1 MMCLL
6 ARPNLLRVYR
16 VATLVALAALVHFQS
31 RWFEA
36 QRGKAISIRTARKYF
51 PTANRLQLR
60 DAERGLSYVVD
71 SHGETLGL
79 LLTTSPQADH
89 IIGYSGPS
97 DVLIALDRNGA
108 IAGLELLRS
117 GDTPEHVGK
126 VTHDHDFFRRFIGWK
141 PNEAPAPKV
150 EGVAGAT
157 LTSYAIAEA
166 IQQRLVGAAPSLRF
180 PEPVTLDE
188 VRGLF
193 TNATQIVGDGQKFR
207 VLDARRQVVGYA
219 LRTSPQADN
228 VAGYR
233 GPTEALVALAPDAR
247 TVTAV
252 KIRTS
257 YDTASYVDSVRNDDY
272 YLKLFRGRT
281 LEQLAAMD
289 FKKEKIEG
297 VSGATQTSFAV
308 AEGLMRRAASVL
320 KLRDRVAAWK
330 PRPRDWGLA
339 GVVAGACVMAFT
351 PLRGKRVIRIAWQL
365 VLIIYVGFI
374 NSDLLSLSLFGGW
387 MTSSVALKTAPG
399 LVLLAAGALLVPLFS
414 RRQLYCHH
422 ICPHGAAQEWIG
434 TWRRRFRKG
443 QCSENRHALPPH
455 PGLLPQGEGT
465 TLTAM
470 SSVFRCWLRFDFKKS
485 KTVVALNPVPPRAEG
500 EGRGEGK
507 SGANIQ
513 MLQKNS
519 FRGKI
524 FALLP
529 PALLA
534 FAVVVTLI
542 GWRFDLSNIEPF
554 DAWSWRA
561 AGWATITIAGVGLA
575 ASIFIPQAYCRF
587 ACPTGALLGF
597 IRSTGSADHWG
608 RRDWVALAFTSI
620 AFLTVAATRAL
631 PKHEADPELATF
643 SGRTMG
649 TTWTVKIR
657 DEVADPIAIGSAI
670 TNKFEWAEQMTSHWR
685 TNTELSQ
692 FNRSDETNAV
702 FVPWPVLTLV
712 RRSEEISRATD
723 GAFDITV
730 GPLVQLWGFG
740 PPPRR
745 TNAPSDAEINA
756 LLPALGWQKLH
767 VVDGALQKEHPAL
780 GIDLS
785 AIAPGWAIDQ
795 IAELLTLRGYT
806 NYLIESGGELRA
818 SGVWKIAIEHPTR
831 SVTLANE
838 SIGTSG
844 TYRQN
849 HQVGSSEYSHLIDP
863 RTGRPITHNTVSVSV
878 IHTNC
883 TQADAWGAA
892 LNVLGVERGL
902 PLAEQLG
909 LAAQF
914 VTQKENGALELR
926 TSKRWSGLG
935 TRVGQPKHLE

>member
-1 MMCLL
+1 
-6 ARPNLLRVYR
+6 
-16 VATLVALAALVHFQS
+16 
-31 RWFEA
+31 
-36 QRGKAISIRTARKYF
+36 
-51 PTANRLQLR
+51 
-60 DAERGLSYVVD
+60 
-71 SHGETLGL
+71 
-79 LLTTSPQADH
+79 
-89 IIGYSGPS
+89 
-97 DVLIALDRNGA
+97 
-108 IAGLELLRS
+108 
-117 GDTPEHVGK
+117 
-126 VTHDHDFFRRFIGWK
+126 
-141 PNEAPAPKV
+141 
-150 EGVAGAT
+150 
-157 LTSYAIAEA
+157 
-166 IQQRLVGAAPSLRF
+166 
-180 PEPVTLDE
+180 
-188 VRGLF
+188 
-193 TNATQIVGDGQKFR
+193 
-207 VLDARRQVVGYA
+207 
-219 LRTSPQADN
+219 
-228 VAGYR
+228 
-233 GPTEALVALAPDAR
+233 
-247 TVTAV
+247 
-252 KIRTS
+252 
-257 YDTASYVDSVRNDDY
+257 
-272 YLKLFRGRT
+272 
-281 LEQLAAMD
+281 
-289 FKKEKIEG
+289 
-297 VSGATQTSFAV
+297 
-308 AEGLMRRAASVL
+308 
-320 KLRDRVAAWK
+320 
-330 PRPRDWGLA
+330 
-339 GVVAGACVMAFT
+339 
-351 PLRGKRVIRIAWQL
+351 
-365 VLIIYVGFI
+365 
-374 NSDLLSLSLFGGW
+374 
-387 MTSSVALKTAPG
+387 
-399 LVLLAAGALLVPLFS
+399 
-414 RRQLYCHH
+414 
-422 ICPHGAAQEWIG
+422 
-434 TWRRRFRKG
+434 
-443 QCSENRHALPPH
+443 
-455 PGLLPQGEGT
+455 
-465 TLTAM
+465 M
-470 SSVFRCWLRFDFKKS
+470 SSVFRRWLRFDFKKS
-485 KTVVALNPVPPRAEG
+485 KTIVALNPVPPRAEG

-513 MLQKNS
+513 VLQKNS
-519 FRGKI
+519 FRGKVL
-524 FALLP
+524 ALLP

-534 FAVVVTLI
+534 FAVVVTLV